1 MTDPI
6 RPAAP
11 ADVRDIIALVEEYY
25 RHEGYPFDAA
35 ELTGVVARLIDNPS
49 RGLLWVI
56 EPEDR
61 IVGYC
66 VLTWGY
72 SLEHRGQDA
81 FIDELYVAPA
91 YRSHG
96 LGAAALQAAECA
108 CRAAGVRSL
117 HLEVERINVRAQELY
132 RRLGFV
138 DHDRYLMTKPIAPA
152 TTI

>member
-1 MTDPI
+1 MTDPS
-6 RPAAP
+6 RPATP

-35 ELTGVVARLIDNPS
+35 GLTGVVARLIDNPS

-72 SLEHRGQDA
+72 SLEHRGLDA

-91 YRSHG
+91 HRSCG
-96 LGAAALQAAECA
+96 LGAAALQEAERA
-108 CRAAGVRSL
+108 CRMAGVRSL

-138 DHDRYLMTKPIAPA
+138 DHDRYLMTKPIPPSKTA
-152 TTI
+152 